1 MLFSF
6 VFYVKDKI
14 LGRLGADVFESRLA
28 ASAFAAGLLHGEF
41 DFKCQD
47 KGLTV
52 DCLLSKCVTFATTVK
67 IALVV
72 LVILVLVSLINKD
85 TFIYSFV
92 LSDWSY
98 LALVN
103 IFLLMIE
110 ERSTSIFRFSVQWS
124 YSSFFF

>member
-1 MLFSF
+1 MLFCF

-14 LGRLGADVFESRLA
+14 LGRLSADVFESRLA
-28 ASAFAAGLLHGEF
+28 ASSFAAGLLHGEF
-41 DFKCQD
+41 GLKCQD
-47 KGLTV
+47 KDLTV

-72 LVILVLVSLINKD
+72 VVILVLVNLINKD

-92 LSDWSY
+92 LSNWSY
-98 LALVN
+98 LAPVN

-110 ERSTSIFRFSVQWS
+110 ELSTSIFRFSVQWS

>member
-1 MLFSF
+1 MLFCF

-14 LGRLGADVFESRLA
+14 LGRLSADVFESRLA
-28 ASAFAAGLLHGEF
+28 ASSFAAGLLHGESGL
-41 DFKCQD
+41 KCQD
-47 KGLTV
+47 KDLTV

-72 LVILVLVSLINKD
+72 VVILVLVSLINKD

-98 LALVN
+98 LALAN

-110 ERSTSIFRFSVQWS
+110 ELSTSIFRFSVQWS
-124 YSSFFF
+124 YSIFFF